1 MQIKD
6 NAELSNILSMAFSAY
21 ANKVQNG
28 LTYPF
33 QDFLTGKDSIDMKVS
48 LKADGSIH
56 LNPIIQEVEAI
67 MPIKEDVPPVLEAQ
81 SEPETSEFVEVLDQK
96 ALEENKVVI
105 TKRKR
110 KTE

>member
-1 MQIKD
+1 MRIKD

-33 QDFLTGKDSIDMKVS
+33 QDFLEGKDSIDMKVS
-48 LKADGSIH
+48 LKADGSIY
-56 LNPIIQEVEAI
+56 LNPIIPEVEVV
-67 MPIKEDVPPVLEAQ
+67 MPIKEDVPLVLEAQ
-81 SEPETSEFVEVLDQK
+81 PEQTVFLPTKEEELEIEEVK
-96 ALEENKVVI
+96 PKS
-105 TKRKR
+105 RKR